1 MKRILT
7 VSELTANIK
16 ILLETSFGVL
26 WITGE
31 VSNLRRPASGHCYM
45 TLKDTDSQV
54 RAVLFRQTAASV
66 GFELED
72 GMEIVCR
79 CRLSVYQP
87 RGEYQIVIDTA
98 EPRGLGAL
106 QKAFEQLKERLE
118 KEGLFDPSRKKPIPF
133 LPRQIAVVTSPT
145 GAAIRDILTV
155 AKRRFPGIPIVIV
168 PVRVQGVD
176 AAEEIAEAIATVNAI
191 ADSDVIITGRGG
203 GSLEDLFPFN
213 DERVARAIYASA
225 IPVVSAVGHEIDFTI
240 SDFVADMRAPTP
252 SAAAE
257 MVVPNRAELRGRV
270 DGLAARLVQVERNRR
285 TRRAERLRDECAR
298 FRDPRRVIEDQR
310 MACDEQVMHMTSILR
325 TRISLKRARFARL
338 SDAAFAVNPAARVR
352 EARICLENVRRSM
365 VAHITFNQRRM
376 RDRLQQFAAVLE
388 TVSPL
393 AILKRGYAIV
403 TALPDGAVMKDVHGL
418 SRDDSV
424 LIRVSRGRFTA
435 RVTAVT
441 EEEDNGGEKV

>member
-16 ILLETSFGVL
+16 VLLETSFGVL

-31 VSNLRRPASGHCYM
+31 VSNLRQPASGHCYL

-54 RAVLFRQTAASV
+54 RAVLFRQTAASI

-72 GMEIVCR
+72 GMDIVCR
-79 CRLSVYQP
+79 GRLSLYQP
-87 RGEYQIVIDTA
+87 RGEYQIIIDAA

-133 LPRQIAVVTSPT
+133 LPRRIAVVTSPT

-155 AKRRFPGIPIVIV
+155 TKRRFPGIPIVIA

-176 AAEEIAEAIATVNAI
+176 AAEEIAEAIAMMNVI

-213 DERVARAIYASA
+213 DERVARAIYASV

-240 SDFVADMRAPTP
+240 SDFVADMRASTP

-257 MVVPNRAELRGRV
+257 IVVPNRAELRERL
-270 DGLAARLVQVERNRR
+270 DKLAARLVQTEKDRR
-285 TRRAERLRDECAR
+285 RRRAERLSDVDMRVK
-298 FRDPRRVIEDQR
+298 DPRRVIEDYR
-310 MACDEQVMHMTSILR
+310 MACDEQAMRMTSILR
-325 TRISLKRARFARL
+325 TRISLKGARFNRL
-338 SDAAFAVNPAARVR
+338 SDAVFAANPAARVR
-352 EARICLENVRRSM
+352 EARICLENVRKSM
-365 VAHITFNQRRM
+365 VAHITFTERRM
-376 RDRLQQFAAVLE
+376 RDSLQKFAAILD

-403 TALPDGAVMKDVHGL
+403 TTVPDGTVMKDVYGL

-424 LIRVSRGRFTA
+424 SVRVSRGRFTA